1 MKNLYKYLILLS
13 FCLLVLIL
21 LLWQIWGRGESVA
34 INPLPLPFVEKP
46 QETVVEEPI
55 SCEIDDDCRVDEAVV
70 HCPAE
75 ARCVENFCQVYC
87 VYDDVND
94 LEPFSVS
101 ECKEDINPLDVRPE
115 EYQTKWLN
123 ATDLRISFDIVLAC
137 NIDNLSG
144 SYELDDH
151 NKITLNYEYQVKEAA
166 GPCLCVRQ
174 LKYRLPNLDDKMT
187 YEIKINKIEK

>member
-1 MKNLYKYLILLS
+1 MKNAYKYFILLG
-13 FCLLVLIL
+13 FFVIALFLLA
-21 LLWQIWGRGESVA
+21 WQIWGKGEEVS
-34 INPLPLPFVEKP
+34 ITPLPFVNEP
-46 QETVVEEPI
+46 VNETPVEEAI
-55 SCEIDDDCRVDEAVV
+55 ACEIDDDCRVDEAVV

-87 VYDDVND
+87 VYDDVSD

-101 ECKEDINPLDVRPE
+101 ECKEDVNPLDVRSE
-115 EYQTKWLN
+115 EYQLKWLN
-123 ATDLRISFDIVLAC
+123 STDLRIAFDIVLAC

-151 NKITLNYEYQVKEAA
+151 NKITLNYEYQIKEAA

-187 YEIKINKIEK
+187 YEININKIEK